1 MSLTPE
7 AYALHLLQ
15 TLQCGG
21 MAVASD
27 GRPADR
33 LWAESGAMWLTG
45 HADADPRA
53 CPAPLAAVAQGA
65 WLALCALT
73 GGRLN
78 PAALDAHKLLGE
90 RAAIAGYSRQG
101 RQSAGAACQLYDCA
115 DGVLALNLA
124 RDDDRDLLPA
134 WLEEDVTDESLADL
148 LQQRPL
154 SLLLERGRLLGLAVA
169 AVAAPETCTAWFG
182 AKRYAEPV
190 VPRKRVPLVI
200 DLSSLW
206 AGPLCGQLLAQAGAR
221 VIKVESEQRP
231 DGARQGPTDFF
242 DLMNDGKECLSL
254 PLHTAA
260 GKAQLRTLILQADI
274 VIEASRPRALEQMGI
289 VAAELLQQKPGLVW
303 LSLSGYGRAEPQ
315 RDWIAYGDDAGVA
328 AGLSWLVGGDRGD
341 PVFCGDA
348 IADPLTGLHAALLGW
363 HDWQRGG
370 GRLLELSLQQVV
382 SFSIAAGSA
391 DITGAYDVV
400 PPQARPVLA
409 RAAAL
414 GADNPR
420 LLQEFLP

>member
-15 TLQCGG
+15 TLQCDGVS
-21 MAVASD
+21 VAGD
-27 GRPADR
+27 RRPADR

-45 HADADPRA
+45 HADGAPRP
-53 CPAPLAAVAQGA
+53 CIAPLAAVAQGA
-65 WLALCALT
+65 WLALCALS

-78 PAALDAHKLLGE
+78 PAVLEAHKLLGE

-134 WLEEDVTDESLADL
+134 WLEEVTDESLADL
-148 LQQRPL
+148 LQQKPL

-169 AVAAPETCTAWFG
+169 AVAAPETCTKWFG
-182 AKRYAEPV
+182 ARRYAEPV
-190 VPRKRVPLVI
+190 VPQKRMPLVI

-206 AGPLCGQLLAQAGAR
+206 AGPLCGQLLVQVGAR
-221 VIKVESEQRP
+221 VIKVESERRP
-231 DGARQGPTDFF
+231 DGARLGPTDFF
-242 DLMNDGKECLSL
+242 DLMNSGKESLSL
-254 PLHTAA
+254 PLHTEA
-260 GKAQLRTLILQADI
+260 GRAQLRALILQADI

-328 AGLSWLVGGDRGD
+328 AGLSWLLGGDRGD

-382 SFSIAAGSA
+382 SFGIAAGSA
-391 DITGAYDVV
+391 EATGTYAVV
-400 PPQARPVLA
+400 PPQARPVMDG
-409 RAAAL
+409 AAAL
-414 GADNPR
+414 GADNEPV
-420 LLQEFLP
+420 LQEFFA